1 MHGLVLAIFG
11 PTASG
16 KSAVAEAIAARI
28 PADLVSA
35 DSTQVYRGLPLLTNQ
50 SDYPTQLV
58 AIWDLDHE
66 ASVAEYQELAH
77 AAIDAILAAART
89 PVVVGGTGLYLR
101 AAISA
106 FELPPPPAPGRREHW
121 QRLYDRVGA
130 ERAHALLAERD

>member
-1 MHGLVLAIFG
+1 MADVIAVFG

-50 SDYPTQLV
+50 SNYPTQLV
-58 AIWDLDHE
+58 AIWNLDHE

-77 AAIDAILAAART
+77 AAIDAILFIPCMLFSWPAVTACGGSGSSWCAAPMTR
-89 PVVVGGTGLYLR
+89 
-101 AAISA
+101 
-106 FELPPPPAPGRREHW
+106 
-121 QRLYDRVGA
+121 
-130 ERAHALLAERD
+130 